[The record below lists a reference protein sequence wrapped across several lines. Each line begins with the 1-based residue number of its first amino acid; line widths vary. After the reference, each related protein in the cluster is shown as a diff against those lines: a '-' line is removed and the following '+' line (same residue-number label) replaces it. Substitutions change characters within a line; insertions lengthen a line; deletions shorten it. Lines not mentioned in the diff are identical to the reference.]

1 MVGCSPGD
9 DIVTKAGDTCNFTCN
24 TDLYKLTGNA
34 TKTCQSNGSWS
45 DSDAMCES
53 E

>member
-1 MVGCSPGD
+1 MVGCLPGD
-9 DIVTKAGDTCNFTCN
+9 DIVTNACNFTCN
-24 TDLYKLTGNA
+24 TDLYELTGSA
-34 TKTCQSNGSWS
+34 IKTCQSNGSWS